1 MNQKTKNTDISTATC
16 KLCNDIGFIFYEK
29 DGYSYSEKCKC
40 RIAKEYQEMLQRS
53 GLSVFLKSRD
63 FDSFKAKTEEQRT
76 VKQQCRDCVVQNK
89 SAVISGQV
97 GSGKTHLAIAMLL
110 EHSKQGKYIKYVN
123 YLELVRNLS
132 QNAMDKEYYYR
143 IIGQY
148 KNIPVLLIDDLFKG
162 ATSEAQKRYIYEIV
176 DYRYNKQRI
185 TIVTT
190 EKSIDELFDVDE
202 AIASRLVQMS
212 NGFIVSMKGIKNQ
225 RLEKR

>member
-1 MNQKTKNTDISTATC
+1 MNQKTKNTDISTAIC
-16 KLCNDIGFIFYEK
+16 KLCNDVGFIFYEK

-40 RIAKEYQEMLQRS
+40 TIEKEYEKMIERS
-53 GLSVFLKSRD
+53 GLSDFWKTRT
-63 FDSFKAKTEEQRT
+63 FDSFDGKSEKQKL

-148 KNIPVLLIDDLFKG
+148 KNIHVLLIDDLFKG
-162 ATSEAQKRYIYEIV
+162 AVSEAQKRYIYEIV

-212 NGFIVSMKGIKNQ
+212 NRFVISMKGIKNQ
-225 RLEKR
+225 RLEKY

>member
-1 MNQKTKNTDISTATC
+1 MNQKTKNTDISTAIC
-16 KLCNDIGFIFYEK
+16 KLCNDVGFIFYEK

-162 ATSEAQKRYIYEIV
+162 AVSEAQKRYIYEIV
-176 DYRYNKQRI
+176 DYRYNMQKI
-185 TIVTT
+185 TITTT

-202 AIASRLVQMS
+202 AIASRLVQMAG
-212 NGFIVSMKGIKNQ
+212 GFVISMKGIKNQ
-225 RLEKR
+225 RL